1 MKLNEI
7 VLKDLFSHA
16 PAGENFRFV
25 FLVENEALE
34 DKILQAGYMA
44 VGISD
49 EPQKA
54 VFLKIIEECQFSWM
68 KDFCFIPSSKFGFL
82 GEVKKQLEGFGY
94 TVLSDGWK
102 IFKDKES
109 RFLLNP
115 EELKEAL
122 QDYVAKIAPS
132 LDSTGETLIMIP
144 MSEVEEKMIDWLVLE
159 YIPRGQ
165 ITVLAGDGGSGKTSA
180 WCEIAASISSG
191 KPCFLVKDIIPAEF
205 AKETPRKVIFFS
217 AEDSIETVI
226 RPRLRKAGARLENIL
241 SIDIADVRFEKVRFN
256 SPFVESLIAEYR
268 PALVIFDPIQAFIP
282 PEQHSVT
289 LILRDGCRAKKWLFL
304 VPGTSD

>member
-16 PAGENFRFV
+16 PVGENFRFV

-82 GEVKKQLEGFGY
+82 GEVKKQLEGLGY

-115 EELKEAL
+115 EELKAALQAYIMRTSEPTSENTGQPYETIVKDTERDNWLTAQEAL
-122 QDYVAKIAPS
+122 EY
-132 LDSTGETLIMIP
+132 GLI
-144 MSEVEEKMIDWLVLE
+144 D
-159 YIPRGQ
+159 
-165 ITVLAGDGGSGKTSA
+165 
-180 WCEIAASISSG
+180 
-191 KPCFLVKDIIPAEF
+191 
-205 AKETPRKVIFFS
+205 KVM
-217 AEDSIETVI
+217 
-226 RPRLRKAGARLENIL
+226 EN
-241 SIDIADVRFEKVRFN
+241 R
-256 SPFVESLIAEYR
+256 
-268 PALVIFDPIQAFIP
+268 
-282 PEQHSVT
+282 
-289 LILRDGCRAKKWLFL
+289 
-304 VPGTSD
+304 

>member
-115 EELKEAL
+115 EELK
-122 QDYVAKIAPS
+122 
-132 LDSTGETLIMIP
+132 
-144 MSEVEEKMIDWLVLE
+144 
-159 YIPRGQ
+159 
-165 ITVLAGDGGSGKTSA
+165 
-180 WCEIAASISSG
+180 
-191 KPCFLVKDIIPAEF
+191 
-205 AKETPRKVIFFS
+205 
-217 AEDSIETVI
+217 
-226 RPRLRKAGARLENIL
+226 
-241 SIDIADVRFEKVRFN
+241 
-256 SPFVESLIAEYR
+256 
-268 PALVIFDPIQAFIP
+268 
-282 PEQHSVT
+282 
-289 LILRDGCRAKKWLFL
+289 
-304 VPGTSD
+304 